1 MEVHICVDG
10 YSWLIVYAHCP
21 DNNHAETVLDQFA
34 EGVDRYELPSRV
46 RSEHGME
53 NFGVVQYKLERR
65 ENFGVAQYKLERR
78 ENFGVAQYK
87 LERRENFGVAQYK
100 LERRENFGVAQ
111 CKLERRENFGVAQY
125 KLERRELNRESIITG
140 SSVHNSRVEFEIA
153 HRDVYSGVLS
163 FFSRTFTELEDSG
176 ILDPLHDAHICT
188 LHKVFIPLIN
198 RRLVSFK
205 MFVN

>member
-1 MEVHICVDG
+1 MVRECLRKLDPIGTALCWRSVIHCRKYSVPFSNAKWHKDGSHKLVRWKLVVHMCVDG
-10 YSWLIVYAHCP
+10 YSWLIVYTHCP
-21 DNNHAETVLDQFA
+21 DNNHAETVLDQFT

-100 LERRENFGVAQ
+100 R
-111 CKLERRENFGVAQY
+111 
-125 KLERRELNRESIITG
+125 ERRELNRESIITG

-153 HRDVYSGVLS
+153 HRDVYSGVLC
-163 FFSRTFTELEDSG
+163 FFSRTFTAAGRFWDFRS
-176 ILDPLHDAHICT
+176 IT
-188 LHKVFIPLIN
+188 
-198 RRLVSFK
+198 
-205 MFVN
+205 